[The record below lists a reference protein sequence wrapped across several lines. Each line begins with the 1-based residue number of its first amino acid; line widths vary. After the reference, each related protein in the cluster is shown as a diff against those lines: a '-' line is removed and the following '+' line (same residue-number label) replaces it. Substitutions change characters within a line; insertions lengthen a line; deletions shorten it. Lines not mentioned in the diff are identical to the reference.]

1 MKSRIKRSSINT
13 PGYLSRGVGI
23 YHFKYRVGLL
33 FFAVLFLVDM
43 LSSGYARAAVLP
55 ENNVLNKD
63 RDQDRPNILW
73 LVSEDNS
80 PETIGVYG
88 DPAAYTPHID
98 SLASRGIVFRHAFS
112 HAPVCAVARSALLSG
127 MHSPSTGMHQ
137 MRSRIVQPPEIEDLF
152 YPNLLRKA
160 GYYTTNNSKTDY
172 NLPAPHSRFW
182 DESSDDA
189 HYRNRAEGQPFF
201 AVFNNH
207 DPHESRMFLDVMAN
221 EPVTDPAKV
230 QLPPY
235 HPDTP
240 VMRRSWAHYFD
251 LNTLMDTWVGDKLA
265 ELEELGLAEN
275 TIVFYYGD
283 HGGVLPRSKRFL
295 YQTGTAVPLVVY
307 FPERWQHLAPSEPGS
322 WSDELV
328 GFVDFPPTLLSLIGE
343 PIPEQYQGRAFLG
356 PQAKVSESGKDHDP
370 EKHHELEKDHE
381 SGIHPDPGSDPVFL
395 YRDRMV
401 QQYDM
406 QRGVFDGEYRYIRN
420 FMPHRPNGQYI
431 HFPFRMQAMQEWYR
445 IWASGEAT
453 HKQSLFWVPQPPEE
467 LYHTASDPW
476 EVHNLAGDPEYA
488 GKLGDLREA
497 TRRYMLNYRDAGF
510 IPDDMHHALTEG
522 MTLYEYIRTDA
533 YPLEYLVDLA
543 EKASSRNPE
552 HLPVHKRA
560 MQDDYAPA
568 RFWGALGC
576 LVLGYDAMAAR
587 SGLTTLLDD
596 EFASVRVM
604 AAEALGRF
612 GDMDLAIAALSDVLD
627 SELESELLYA
637 VNALASL
644 DVPAK
649 YHDELLAKLRAI
661 AYDEERVIRG
671 SFQYSRRTAT
681 YLVLKWTEDT
691 YPPIY

>member
-1 MKSRIKRSSINT
+1 MSISTKARRRCTVRHDIDDRFKPHGPGRSGKVRIGAGFMVI
-13 PGYLSRGVGI
+13 
-23 YHFKYRVGLL
+23 
-33 FFAVLFLVDM
+33 AMLFLVDIFF
-43 LSSGYARAAVLP
+43 SGCSRAAVLP
-55 ENNVLNKD
+55 ENNGRDKN

-88 DPAAYTPHID
+88 NPAAYTPHID
-98 SLASRGIVFRHAFS
+98 RLASGGIVFRHAFS
-112 HAPVCAVARSALLSG
+112 HSPVCAVARSTLLSG

-137 MRSRIVQPPEIEDLF
+137 MRSRIVQPPEIEALF

-172 NLPAPHSRFW
+172 NLPAPHRRFW

-189 HYRNRAEGQPFF
+189 HYKNRAEGQPFF

-207 DPHESRMFLDVMAN
+207 DPHESSMFLDVMAN
-221 EPVTDPAKV
+221 DPGADPDLV
-230 QLPPY
+230 ELPPY
-235 HPDTP
+235 HPDIP
-240 VMRRSWAHYFD
+240 KIRRSWAHYFD
-251 LNTLMDTWVGDKLA
+251 MNTLMDTWVGGKLA

-295 YQTGTAVPLVVY
+295 YHTGTAVPLVVY
-307 FPERWQHLAPSEPGS
+307 FPEKWQHLAPSEPGS

-356 PQAKVSESGKDHDP
+356 PQAKVSKSGIDP
-370 EKHHELEKDHE
+370 EPE
-381 SGIHPDPGSDPVFL
+381 IDPVFL

-431 HFPFRMQAMQEWYR
+431 HFPFRMQAMQAWYAH
-445 IWASGEAT
+445 WASGKAT
-453 HKQSLFWVPQPPEE
+453 PEQSLFWLPQPSEE

-476 EVHNLAGDPEYA
+476 EVHNLAGDPAYA
-488 GKLGDLREA
+488 EKLGELREA
-497 TRRYMLNYRDAGF
+497 TRRYKLNYRDAGF
-510 IPDDMHHALTEG
+510 IPDDMHQALTGG
-522 MTLYEYIRTDA
+522 MTLYEYIRSDA
-533 YPLEYLVDLA
+533 YPLDYLVDLA
-543 EKASSRNPE
+543 EKATSRNPE
-552 HLPVHKRA
+552 YLPELLWA
-560 MQDDYAPA
+560 MQEDYAPA

-587 SGLTTLLDD
+587 SGLTFLLDD

-604 AAEALGRF
+604 AAEALGRM

-644 DVPAK
+644 DVPEK
-649 YHDELLAKLRAI
+649 YHGVLLNKLRPI

-671 SFQYSRRTAT
+671 SFEYSRRTAT

>member
-1 MKSRIKRSSINT
+1 
-13 PGYLSRGVGI
+13 
-23 YHFKYRVGLL
+23 
-33 FFAVLFLVDM
+33 
-43 LSSGYARAAVLP
+43 
-55 ENNVLNKD
+55 
-63 RDQDRPNILW
+63 
-73 LVSEDNS
+73 
-80 PETIGVYG
+80 
-88 DPAAYTPHID
+88 
-98 SLASRGIVFRHAFS
+98 
-112 HAPVCAVARSALLSG
+112 
-127 MHSPSTGMHQ
+127 
-137 MRSRIVQPPEIEDLF
+137 
-152 YPNLLRKA
+152 
-160 GYYTTNNSKTDY
+160 
-172 NLPAPHSRFW
+172 
-182 DESSDDA
+182 
-189 HYRNRAEGQPFF
+189 
-201 AVFNNH
+201 
-207 DPHESRMFLDVMAN
+207 
-221 EPVTDPAKV
+221 
-230 QLPPY
+230 
-235 HPDTP
+235 
-240 VMRRSWAHYFD
+240 
-251 LNTLMDTWVGDKLA
+251 
-265 ELEELGLAEN
+265 
-275 TIVFYYGD
+275 
-283 HGGVLPRSKRFL
+283 
-295 YQTGTAVPLVVY
+295 
-307 FPERWQHLAPSEPGS
+307 
-322 WSDELV
+322 
-328 GFVDFPPTLLSLIGE
+328 
-343 PIPEQYQGRAFLG
+343 
-356 PQAKVSESGKDHDP
+356 
-370 EKHHELEKDHE
+370 
-381 SGIHPDPGSDPVFL
+381 
-395 YRDRMV
+395 
-401 QQYDM
+401 
-406 QRGVFDGEYRYIRN
+406 
-420 FMPHRPNGQYI
+420 MPHRPNGQYI

-543 EKASSRNPE
+543 EKAGSRNPE

-587 SGLTTLLDD
+587 SGLITLLDD

-604 AAEALGRF
+604 AAEVLGRF

>member
-1 MKSRIKRSSINT
+1 MGWVILVASNGKGAANMKSRIKRSSIDT
-13 PGYLSRGVGI
+13 PGYLSRRVSI
-23 YHFKYRVGLL
+23 CHFKYRAGLL
-33 FFAVLFLVDM
+33 VFALLFLADM

-55 ENNVLNKD
+55 ENNGHNKD
-63 RDQDRPNILW
+63 RDQGRPNILW

-112 HAPVCAVARSALLSG
+112 HAPVCAVARSTLLTG

-137 MRSRIVQPPEIEDLF
+137 MRSRTAQPQEIEDLF

-251 LNTLMDTWVGDKLA
+251 LNTQMDSWVGEKLV
-265 ELEELGLAEN
+265 ELEKLGLTDN

-295 YQTGTAVPLVVY
+295 YHTGTAVPLVVY

-356 PQAKVSESGKDHDP
+356 PQAKSSKSGKDSKP
-370 EKHHELEKDHE
+370 EA
-381 SGIHPDPGSDPVFL
+381 DPVFL

-445 IWASGEAT
+445 VWTRGEAT
-453 HKQSLFWVPQPPEE
+453 HEQSLFWVPQLSEE

-476 EVHNLAGDPEYA
+476 EVRNLAGDPVHA
-488 GKLGDLREA
+488 DKLGELREA
-497 TRRYMLNYRDAGF
+497 TRRHMLNYRDAGF
-510 IPDDMHHALTEG
+510 IPDDMQHVLKG
-522 MTLYEYIRTDA
+522 DMTLYEYIHTDT
-533 YPLEYLVDLA
+533 YPLEHLISLA

-552 HLPVHKRA
+552 HLPELMQA

-568 RFWGALGC
+568 RFWGAMGC
-576 LVLGYDAMAAR
+576 LVLGYDAIAAKP
-587 SGLTTLLDD
+587 LLITLLDD

-604 AAEALGRF
+604 AAEALGRT
-612 GDMDLAIAALSDVLD
+612 GEMDLAIAVLSEVLN
-627 SELESELLYA
+627 SELDYELLYA

-644 DVPAK
+644 DVPDR
-649 YHDELLAKLRAI
+649 YHDELLAKLRPI
-661 AYDEERVIRG
+661 AYDEEREVRG

-681 YLVLKWTEDT
+681 YLVMKWTEDT